1 MKSIFDHPAVKRV
14 SAWAI
19 MKDGAYAGR
28 IIVAYPKDG
37 AGIVRAHVAIF
48 DLKGE
53 VMQGSAG
60 GCGYDKTSSA
70 IHDAFYRG
78 KFADLPDFDG
88 RGVGAVETF
97 LQSLGYQMF
106 SAV

>member
-70 IHDAFYRG
+70 IHDAFYRA
-78 KFADLPDFDG
+78 KFTDLPDFSG
-88 RGVGAVETF
+88 SGIESVKNF
-97 LQSLGYQMF
+97 LELLGYQMF
-106 SAV
+106 VAV